1 MPVVSSPLQSLHQGT
16 LSLCNGQ
23 PSGIP
28 YRVRFLDADDLPA
41 LEEFRAFIFG
51 SLPDI
56 DAYFPETPEFSG
68 LHMAERGVTLGLE
81 TQGVPGGDRLIG
93 CAVLGLPQP
102 GMPAFADDL
111 PGGGPD
117 VTATAHMSSC
127 MVHTDFRG
135 NGLQRLLVT
144 MRTLYA
150 LGAGRPHL
158 LSRVA
163 LSNPV
168 SLSNMLASGFTARR
182 ILVMHSG
189 RLRYLL
195 HRDMQAPPP
204 AFEPG
209 TDRALRVADH
219 AAQNA
224 AFEAGLVGRTVT
236 FCGDEPFMIYARPAA
251 AAQAATDCRAAAPA
265 ELEAIP

>member
-1 MPVVSSPLQSLHQGT
+1 MPVVPLTSQILHQGI
-16 LSLCNGQ
+16 LSLCDGQ
-23 PSGIP
+23 SSGIP
-28 YRVRFLDADDLPA
+28 YRVRFLDAKDLPA
-41 LEEFRAFIFG
+41 LEAFRAFIFG
-51 SLPDI
+51 NLPDI
-56 DAYFPETPEFSG
+56 DAYFPEAPDFAG
-68 LHMAERGVTLGLE
+68 LHLGERGVTLGLE
-81 TQGVPGGDRLIG
+81 TDGLPGGDRLIG

-111 PGGGPD
+111 PGGGPA
-117 VTATAHMSSC
+117 VATTAHMASC
-127 MVHTDFRG
+127 MVHSDFRG
-135 NGLQRLLVT
+135 VGLQRLLVT

-163 LSNPV
+163 LSNPF
-168 SLSNMLASGFTARR
+168 SLSNMLVSGFTARR

-195 HRDMQAPPP
+195 HRDMLAPPP
-204 AFEPG
+204 SFEPG
-209 TDRALRVADH
+209 TDRVLRIADH

-224 AFEAGLVGRTVT
+224 AFEAGLVGHTVT

-251 AAQAATDCRAAAPA
+251 ANRRAVAPA

>member
-1 MPVVSSPLQSLHQGT
+1 MPVAFSRFQVLQQGILH
-16 LSLCNGQ
+16 LCNGQ

-28 YRVRFLDADDLPA
+28 FNVRFLDADDLPA
-41 LEEFRAFIFG
+41 LEAFRAVIFG

-56 DAYFPETPEFSG
+56 DAYFPETPDFAG

-81 TQGVPGGDRLIG
+81 THAAPGGGRLIG

-111 PGGGPD
+111 PGGGPA

-182 ILVMHSG
+182 ILVMHGG

-195 HRDMQAPPP
+195 HRDMRAPPP
-204 AFEPG
+204 SFEPA
-209 TDRALRVADH
+209 TERALRIADH
-219 AAQNA
+219 PAQNV
-224 AFEAGLVGRTVT
+224 AFEAGLVGHAVT
-236 FCGDEPFMIYARPAA
+236 FHGDEPFMIYARPAV
-251 AAQAATDCRAAAPA
+251 PA
-265 ELEAIP
+265 DLEAFP